1 LKPLSPLSRH
11 RPLSMAG
18 DRKTQIT
25 EHVRRT
31 PATRNATATAAPI
44 TFTSTTATAAATV
57 SLFDNRQKYGDQVSA
72 DCALHNMMQDV
83 HTALHEPATDPFTS
97 FTESPSSARSP
108 VYIFCR
114 LRTSC
119 TCSDG
124 SFLCTSST
132 DVQTP
137 SWDLMWLSVRL
148 HVTMRLGFTYIRL
161 IS

>member
-1 LKPLSPLSRH
+1 
-11 RPLSMAG
+11 MYG
-18 DRKTQIT
+18 
-25 EHVRRT
+25 
-31 PATRNATATAAPI
+31 TRAHANHSQRNS
-44 TFTSTTATAAATV
+44 TSNPNH
-57 SLFDNRQKYGDQVSA
+57 FHQHHCECRC
-72 DCALHNMMQDV
+72 DCSLHNMMQDV

-108 VYIFCR
+108 VYTFCR